1 MSGAGRSFVV
11 SLGLTAAVALGG
23 CSSSSSGIPDSKI
36 VATLNMRKVQGNY
49 AIDGNPFCSVSKL
62 LNDVNEVKDASKSG
76 RVVASRDHSVGIEII
91 RPFAPRC
98 RNDAERRLTK
108 LANSGGHKKQH
119 NHKQAGK
126 HGKGNGDG
134 G

>member
-1 MSGAGRSFVV
+1 MSGAGRSLAV

-23 CSSSSSGIPDSKI
+23 CSSNASGIPDSKI
-36 VATLNMRKVQGNY
+36 ISTLNMRMVQGNY

-62 LNDVNEVKDASKSG
+62 LNDANEVKDASKSR
-76 RVVASRDHSVGIEII
+76 RVIASRDHTIGIEII

-108 LANSGGHKKQH
+108 LA
-119 NHKQAGK
+119 
-126 HGKGNGDG
+126 KG
-134 G
+134 